1 MNLRRFAVVGIA
13 MMMLAACGSDRTAS
27 SFEENPQPI
36 DPDLSS
42 ALADDDDPSAIAEV
56 QRNFL
61 NGCVK
66 GFGDTIP
73 DLDVVQRSGL
83 LEVCGC
89 SYRQLVGFSYNEATA
104 AAGEDD
110 STGAVDREE
119 LDNAA
124 FEFFATIEDDLRLGA
139 ENLPSHVLDLIRT
152 CVRSEAGL

>member
-1 MNLRRFAVVGIA
+1 VNLRRSAVVCIA
-13 MMMLAACGSDRTAS
+13 MLMLTACGSDRTAS
-27 SFEENPQPI
+27 SFDENPQPI

-66 GFGDTIP
+66 GFGETIP

-89 SYRQLVGFSYNEATA
+89 SYRQLVGFSYNEAI

-119 LDNAA
+119 LDDVA
-124 FEFFATIEDDLRLGA
+124 FEFFATIEDDLRSGA
-139 ENLPSHVLDLIRT
+139 QDLPSDVLDLIRT

>member
-1 MNLRRFAVVGIA
+1 MV
-13 MMMLAACGSDRTAS
+13 MLAACGSDRTAS

-42 ALADDDDPSAIAEV
+42 ALGDDDDPTAIPEV

-66 GFGDTIP
+66 GFADTIP
-73 DLDVVQRSGL
+73 DVDVVQRSGL

-89 SYRQLVGFSYNEATA
+89 SYRQLLGFSYNSATATA
-104 AAGEDD
+104 AAGDD
-110 STGAVDREE
+110 DESAAVEREE
-119 LDNAA
+119 PDDAA
-124 FEFFATIEDDLRLGA
+124 FETFATIEDDLRAGG
-139 ENLPSHVLDLIRT
+139 EDLPGDVLDLIRT